1 MAVWDEENYLL
12 IVDRKKDIIISGGEN
27 ISSIEIEK
35 VLGGHAAVYEVAV
48 VGVPDEKWGEV
59 PAAFVVLKPDASAT
73 EDELRGFV
81 RDHLAG
87 FKTPKSVE
95 FRDELPKGATGKILK
110 RALRDPH
117 WEGMERRV
125 HGSG

>member
-35 VLGGHAAVYEVAV
+35 VLAGHAAVYEVAV

-87 FKTPKSVE
+87 FKAPKSVE

-110 RALRDPH
+110 RALRDPY
-117 WEGMERRV
+117 WEGMERHV